1 VTEARGTA
9 APVLKWAGGKRQIVK
24 QILELLPQKIA
35 TYYEPFVGGGAVF
48 FELYNRG
55 SFERAVIGD
64 KNPELVN
71 VYQSLKHDV
80 SGVIRA
86 LKKLKE
92 QHSEEHYYKVRATI
106 PRSETA
112 RAARVLYLNKTGFN
126 GLYRVN
132 RSGQFNVPFGRYD
145 EPKIVN
151 EPRLRAAAE
160 ALANVEIL
168 NEDFEVLAGKARS
181 GDAVYFDPPYLPVSA
196 TAAFAEYYADPF
208 GIVEHRKLA
217 KVFDGLSRKGIAAVL
232 SNSDTP
238 VTRGLFEKYQ
248 LQIVSVSV
256 RRAINS
262 VATRRGGVGEI
273 LVTGARTE
281 SRARAI
287 RARTT

>member
-24 QILELLPQKIA
+24 QIVELLPKKIA

-48 FELYNRG
+48 FELFNRG
-55 SFERAVIGD
+55 TFERAVIGD

-71 VYQSLKHDV
+71 VYQALKHDV

-92 QHSEEHYYKVRATI
+92 QHSEEHYYQVRATI

-145 EPKIVN
+145 EPTIVN
-151 EPRLRAAAE
+151 EPRLRAAAD
-160 ALANVEIL
+160 ALANVEIV
-168 NEDFEVLAGKARS
+168 NEDFEALAKRARP
-181 GDAVYFDPPYLPVSA
+181 GDAVYFDPP
-196 TAAFAEYYADPF
+196 
-208 GIVEHRKLA
+208 
-217 KVFDGLSRKGIAAVL
+217 
-232 SNSDTP
+232 
-238 VTRGLFEKYQ
+238 
-248 LQIVSVSV
+248 
-256 RRAINS
+256 
-262 VATRRGGVGEI
+262 
-273 LVTGARTE
+273 
-281 SRARAI
+281 
-287 RARTT
+287 